1 MKFLYFCAM
10 ISQDTICAIATPAG
24 NGAISV
30 IRMSGKNSFLIA
42 DKIFFSIKS
51 DKKISTAKANSILF
65 GTIQFDDKIIDE
77 VLVSVFKTPY
87 SYTGEDS
94 VEISCHGSV
103 FIQQKILEILIKS
116 GARLANPGEYTMRAF
131 FNGKIDLSQAEAV
144 ADLIASSSESSH
156 KIAINQVRGGFS
168 KEINFL
174 RSELLDF
181 ISLIELELDFSEE
194 DVQFADREKLKVLID
209 KIQQKVQSLMNS
221 FKLGNVIKK
230 GIPIAIIGE
239 PNVGKSTLLNAFL
252 NEEKAIVSE
261 IAGTTRDAIEDVI
274 VLNGIQF
281 RFIDTAGIRNS
292 VDTIENIGIS
302 KTFEKISEANIVLY
316 VFDINKVSKQHI
328 EQKLQELETFITEK
342 DKKIILIANKFDLS
356 NESKKLEIDSKYK
369 TIYVSAKHKINLEQI
384 TETLIKT
391 VNFNIN
397 SSDVVVSNVRHFEAL
412 TNVNQAIVEI
422 KNGLESNISGDF
434 LAQDIRQALHYL
446 GLITG
451 QVSEDEI
458 LGNIFSRFCIGK

>member
-1 MKFLYFCAM
+1 M
-10 ISQDTICAIATPAG
+10 ISNDTICAIATPAG

-30 IRMSGKNSFLIA
+30 IRMSGKNSFSIA

-65 GTIQFDDKIIDE
+65 GTIQFEDKIIDE
-77 VLVSVFKTPY
+77 VLVSVFKTPF

-168 KEINFL
+168 KEINTL

-194 DVQFADREKLKVLID
+194 DVEFADRQNLKILID

-252 NEEKAIVSE
+252 NEDKAIVSE

-292 VDTIENIGIS
+292 QDTIENIGIS
-302 KTFEKISEANIVLY
+302 KTYEKISEANIVLY
-316 VFDINKVSKQHI
+316 VFDINKVSNEHI
-328 EQKLQELETFITEK
+328 AQKLDELESFITDK

-356 NESKKLEIDSKYK
+356 NEAEKIKIQSKYE
-369 TIYVSAKHKINLEQI
+369 TIYVSAKHNINLNQI
-384 TETLIKT
+384 IEKLIDT
-391 VNFNIN
+391 VNFNFN
-397 SSDVVVSNVRHFEAL
+397 SSDVVVSNARHFEAL
-412 TNVNQAIVEI
+412 SNVNQAIIEI

>member
-1 MKFLYFCAM
+1 M

-30 IRMSGKNSFLIA
+30 IRMSGKNSFSIA

-51 DKKISTAKANSILF
+51 DKKISTARANSILF
-65 GTIQFDDKIIDE
+65 GTIQFEDKIIDE

-302 KTFEKISEANIVLY
+302 KTYEKIAESSIILY
-316 VFDINKVSKQHI
+316 VIDINKITKSNL
-328 EQKLQELETFITEK
+328 EQKLQELENVITDN
-342 DKKIILIANKFDLS
+342 DKKIIVVANKFDLS
-356 NESKKLEIDSKYK
+356 KEKEKLNLNSKYE
-369 TIYVSAKHKINLEQI
+369 TIYISAKHKINLEQI
-384 TETLIKT
+384 TEKLIQT
-391 VNFNIN
+391 VNFNLN
-397 SSDVVVSNVRHFEAL
+397 SSDVIVSNVRHFEAL
-412 TNVNQAIVEI
+412 TNVNQAIAEI